1 MTRIGVF
8 GGQFDPPHNGHLA
21 VVRAATKQLGLDRV
35 LVVPSA
41 RPPHRPAPATPA
53 ETRYRL
59 AQAAFAGEPGVEVS
73 RIEIDRDGP
82 GYTAKTL
89 EALSGPDRELYLIL
103 GADQLAALESWNR
116 PSGYGA
122 GPAAVAARPG
132 APPADAA
139 ARLVMEP
146 VDVSSSALRRLIGE
160 GADVSTMVPAA
171 VADAIARQ
179 GLYGQGAS
187 RLIASIWGSTPDRH
201 HPARASHRVPGSRE
215 ARHRH
220 RDPGHARRGQ
230 LHRPFRD
237 LLRAESPAGAGDRRP
252 DRGGAEA
259 RPADAPAG
267 GGASPGRLDL
277 LDYLDVVVHVF
288 TPEAR
293 SFYRLE
299 ALWGQVPSETYAA
312 G

>member
-21 VVRAATKQLGLDRV
+21 VVRAARKQLGLDRV

-59 AQAAFAGEPGVEVS
+59 AQAAFAGEPGVVVS

-82 GYTAKTL
+82 GYTAETL

-103 GADQLAALESWNR
+103 GADQLAALASWNR
-116 PSGYGA
+116 PERVRELA
-122 GPAAVAARPG
+122 RLAVAARPG

-160 GADVSTMVPAA
+160 GADVSAMVPAA

-179 GLYGQGAS
+179 GLYGQGAC
-187 RLIASIWGSTPDRH
+187 
-201 HPARASHRVPGSRE
+201 
-215 ARHRH
+215 
-220 RDPGHARRGQ
+220 
-230 LHRPFRD
+230 
-237 LLRAESPAGAGDRRP
+237 
-252 DRGGAEA
+252 
-259 RPADAPAG
+259 
-267 GGASPGRLDL
+267 
-277 LDYLDVVVHVF
+277 
-288 TPEAR
+288 
-293 SFYRLE
+293 
-299 ALWGQVPSETYAA
+299 
-312 G
+312 